1 MTTAAWVRAPV
12 RRGVRRWFQGYGA
25 MLRWETTNM
34 RLLLPVT
41 ALVQV
46 LSGGGLVLGFGL
58 LHQDMPIRAAQF
70 LSTGAVVITLV
81 LVGLVLGPQL
91 IAQQKSAGI
100 YDFMWSL
107 PVPRTAAAAAWTTLN
122 FFIAI
127 PGMLAALLI
136 AMWRYGLTFSFQLQ
150 LLPAVIL
157 TLVTATLL
165 GYALA
170 HAIPKPELT
179 QLASQVLVF
188 AILGFSPISFP
199 AENLPTWLAR
209 VHEYLPFE
217 SMANLIRSALL
228 PGLALDVSRSYV
240 VLGAWTIIG
249 AAVSIAAL
257 GRRR

>member
-1 MTTAAWVRAPV
+1 MTAATWVRPPP
-12 RRGVRRWFQGYGA
+12 RRGVRRWLQGYGA

-41 ALVQV
+41 ALAQI

-58 LHQDMPIRAAQF
+58 LYQDMPVRAAQF
-70 LSTGAVVITLV
+70 LSTGAVVVTLV

-91 IAQQKSAGI
+91 IAQQKAAGI

-122 FFIAI
+122 LFIAV

-136 AMWRYGLTFSFQLQ
+136 AMWRYGLTFSFQIQ
-150 LLPAVIL
+150 LVPAAAL
-157 TLVTATLL
+157 TLLTATLL

-199 AENLPTWLAR
+199 AENLPSWLAR

-217 SMANLIRSALL
+217 SMANVIRSALL
-228 PGLALDVSRSYV
+228 PDLALDASRSYV
-240 VLGAWTIIG
+240 VLGVWAVIG
-249 AAVSIAAL
+249 AAVSMLTL